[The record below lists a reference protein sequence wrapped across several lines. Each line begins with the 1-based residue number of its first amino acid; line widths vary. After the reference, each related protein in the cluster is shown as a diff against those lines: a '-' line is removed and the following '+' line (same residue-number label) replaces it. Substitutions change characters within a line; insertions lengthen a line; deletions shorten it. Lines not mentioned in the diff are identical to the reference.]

1 MVTIVTTIHNV
12 PNDGKVHHK
21 QFQVP
26 FKGITGS
33 ITAYKNI
40 DYRSAVLILVKR
52 KKLNQIG
59 AKSGSQKQNINKG
72 MLDKIFSF

>member
-40 DYRSAVLILVKR
+40 DYRSAVLILVK
-52 KKLNQIG
+52 KKET
-59 AKSGSQKQNINKG
+59 
-72 MLDKIFSF
+72 